1 MIADVPES
9 SKHEKLHCLM
19 YMYHTICLFFM
30 THCAYGILQEEEEE
44 EEEDEEEGREE
55 QKAAS
60 QTAGSEAPVGDSVML

>member
-30 THCAYGILQEEEEE
+30 THCAYGSLQE